1 MAKQP
6 VSKRKKSAMGS
17 VVLFHNSA
25 KASAVRAV
33 KTVRTLVESQG
44 VIVHMADRRGLAGHL
59 ESCDLAI
66 AIGGDGTMLSTGR
79 EIAGFSVPLLGINTG
94 GLGFLTAVD
103 LPGFRKEYKR
113 ILDKGYS
120 VERRWMLSGAVL
132 RGGKTLFGPHTALNE
147 CVIRSTEHSRPI
159 KVEVEY
165 AGRLV
170 TSFFGDGIMISTP
183 TGSTAYALSVGGPV
197 VMPGVDAFLVAPICS
212 HSLTQRP
219 LVLSAQSSI
228 SVRLALRSLQDKP
241 KALVS
246 LDGQLQRDLTL
257 GEEVH
262 IRRHQHQLSLVLPP
276 NRTHFQLLRAKLKW
290 GER

>member
-1 MAKQP
+1 
-6 VSKRKKSAMGS
+6 MGS

-33 KTVRTLVESQG
+33 KTVRKLVEGEG
-44 VIVHMADRRGLAGHL
+44 VQVHMADRRGLAGAL
-59 ESCDLAI
+59 ESADLAI

-79 EIAGFSVPLLGINTG
+79 EIAGFAVPLLGINTG

-103 LPGFRKEYKR
+103 LPGFRKEFRR
-113 ILDKGYS
+113 ILAGAYS
-120 VERRWMLSGAVL
+120 IERRWMLSVAVL
-132 RGGKTLFGPHTALNE
+132 RGRKTVFGPHIALNE

-159 KVEVEY
+159 KLEVEY
-165 AGRLV
+165 AGKLV
-170 TSFFGDGIMISTP
+170 TSFFGDGIMVSTP

-197 VMPGVDAFLVAPICS
+197 VMPGVDAFLMAPICS

-219 LVLSAQSSI
+219 LVLSAQSAI
-228 SVRLALRSLQDKP
+228 SVRLALRSAQDKP

-246 LDGQLQRDLTL
+246 LDGQLQRDLGL
-257 GEEVH
+257 REELHV
-262 IRRHQHQLSLVLPP
+262 RRHPQQVSLVLPP
-276 NRTHFQLLRAKLKW
+276 NRSHFQLLRAKLKW